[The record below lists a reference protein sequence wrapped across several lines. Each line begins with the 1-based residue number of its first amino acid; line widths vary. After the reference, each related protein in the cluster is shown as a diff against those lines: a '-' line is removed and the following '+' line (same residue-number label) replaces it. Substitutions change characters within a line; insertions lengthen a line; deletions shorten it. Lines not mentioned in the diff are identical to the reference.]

1 MDGLT
6 DDDFGRRLAFADAAY
21 VPFATLSDWLA
32 EPVGLGPWTN
42 AAERLAD
49 IRARTPVDAVRAALD
64 EVRRAAA
71 IDTGAIEGLYT
82 TDRGFTMSVARNV
95 ISLDQAEVERG
106 PDFRRHFQ
114 AQLAGF
120 EMAQQLATGD
130 EVATEAALRELHRVT
145 CAGQRTHRVLTAVG
159 VQERAL
165 ALGAYKSEPNHV
177 QLGDGSFHSYAPVD
191 RVPDEMHRL
200 VTEMRSRAFLDAPPV
215 VQAAFA
221 HHALTAV
228 HPFADGNGRVAR
240 LVASVWLLRAAS
252 IPLWVE
258 PTERD
263 RYLDALG
270 EADRGDRAAFL
281 RLVISLSLRLL
292 RELTL
297 VLSGPLEA
305 PAQGPLVRAAE
316 RAADRLASEVS
327 TAVGAD
333 PHATVTHPR
342 GYSTLAD
349 PPAGVIIASDEAAV
363 MVNVAGGMADW
374 GARLLAVGVD
384 HGPDELSR
392 FCVLVYDDGV
402 GGNLVLREDFE
413 ADELIPEITPSASR
427 RLADIARLVVESSRA
442 EHRARGADPS

>member
-1 MDGLT
+1 VDGHT
-6 DDDFGRRLAFADAAY
+6 DDDLGRRLALADAAY
-21 VPFATLSDWLA
+21 APFAPLSDWLS
-32 EPVGLGPWTN
+32 EPVGLGSWTN
-42 AAERLAD
+42 AAGRLAD
-49 IRARTPVDAVRAALD
+49 TRARTPVEAVRAALD

-71 IDTGAIEGLYT
+71 IDTGAIEGLYA

-145 CAGQRTHRVLTAVG
+145 CAGQGTHRVLTAIG
-159 VQERAL
+159 VQERTL
-165 ALGAYKSEPNHV
+165 ALGSYKSEPNHV
-177 QLGDGSFHSYAPVD
+177 QLGDGSFHSYAPVG

-200 VTEMRSRAFLDAPPV
+200 VTEMRSRAFLDAPAV

-221 HHALTAV
+221 HHAFTAV

-240 LVASVWLLRAAS
+240 LVASVWLVRAAS

-258 PTERD
+258 PTDRD

-281 RLVISLSLRLL
+281 RLVTSVTLRLL

-297 VLSGPLEA
+297 VLE
-305 PAQGPLVRAAE
+305 QGPEPRRSTAEEEAARAAAAVLMANLQAAVAGVQGVSVVHPYAYVE
-316 RAADRLASEVS
+316 PELDGIEVPIGAALALRQSTAKADRPI
-327 TAVGAD
+327 AVGID
-333 PHATVTHPR
+333 HHAE
-342 GYSTLAD
+342 
-349 PPAGVIIASDEAAV
+349 DE
-363 MVNVAGGMADW
+363 
-374 GARLLAVGVD
+374 
-384 HGPDELSR
+384 SR
-392 FCVLVYDDGV
+392 FCVLIFDRDYLGSVIR
-402 GGNLVLREDFE
+402 REALDSR
-413 ADELIPEITPSASR
+413 ELIPEPSPSARR
-427 RLADIARLVVESSRA
+427 RLAEVARLAVA
-442 EHRARGADPS
+442 ELRTDHRGRPTDP